1 MKKYELNILELYP
14 KDMNIYGDSGNVLV
28 LKKRAEKRNISV
40 NILSYNIGDSFP
52 KNVDIVVAG
61 GGQDSGQEKVNK
73 DLLKIKDKL
82 KKLAENYTPMLLICG
97 SYQLFGN
104 YFRTNEGKV
113 LKGIGILNAYTEA
126 TNERMVGNI
135 ITESVP
141 FGEIIG
147 YENHSGK
154 TTLEGDTLP
163 LGLVKLGAG
172 NNGEDN
178 TEGARY
184 KNVIGTYLHGS
195 LLPKN
200 PRIADFLISE
210 AMAKKYP
217 DDFTKLKA
225 LDDSLADKARKVA
238 ITRPRW

>member
-14 KDMNIYGDSGNVLV
+14 KDMNIYGDSGNVLI

-172 NNGEDN
+172 NNGEDS

-200 PRIADFLISE
+200 PKIADFLISE

-217 DDFTKLKA
+217 DDFTKLKT
-225 LDDSLADKARKVA
+225 LDDSLADEARKVA
-238 ITRPRW
+238 STRPR

>member
-113 LKGIGILNAYTEA
+113 LKGIGILNTYTEA

-200 PRIADFLISE
+200 PKIADFLISE

-238 ITRPRW
+238 ITRPR

>member
-172 NNGEDN
+172 NNGEDS

-200 PRIADFLISE
+200 PKIADFLISE

-217 DDFTKLKA
+217 DDFTKLKV
-225 LDDSLADKARKVA
+225 LDDSLADEARKVA
-238 ITRPRW
+238 STRPR

>member
-14 KDMNIYGDSGNVLV
+14 KDMNIYGDSGNILI

-172 NNGEDN
+172 NNGEDS

-238 ITRPRW
+238 ITRPR

>member
-163 LGLVKLGAG
+163 LGLVRLGAG

-238 ITRPRW
+238 ITRPR

>member
-14 KDMNIYGDSGNVLV
+14 KDMNIYGDNGNVLV

-61 GGQDSGQEKVNK
+61 GGQDNGQEKVNK

-238 ITRPRW
+238 ITRPR

>member
-14 KDMNIYGDSGNVLV
+14 KDMNIYGDSGNVLI

-172 NNGEDN
+172 NNGEDS

-238 ITRPRW
+238 ITRPR

>member
-225 LDDSLADKARKVA
+225 LGDSLADKARKVA
-238 ITRPRW
+238 VTRPR

>member
-172 NNGEDN
+172 NNGEDS

-184 KNVIGTYLHGS
+184 KNVVGTYLHGS

-238 ITRPRW
+238 ITRPR

>member
-40 NILSYNIGDSFP
+40 NILSYNIDDSFP

-200 PRIADFLISE
+200 PKIADFLISE

-225 LDDSLADKARKVA
+225 LNDSLADKARKVA
-238 ITRPRW
+238 ITRPR

>member
-238 ITRPRW
+238 ITRPR

>member
-82 KKLAENYTPMLLICG
+82 KKLVENYTPMLLICG

-172 NNGEDN
+172 NNGEDS

-184 KNVIGTYLHGS
+184 KNVVGTYLHGS

-238 ITRPRW
+238 ITRPR

>member
-184 KNVIGTYLHGS
+184 KNVVGTYLHGS

-200 PRIADFLISE
+200 PKIADFLISE

-225 LDDSLADKARKVA
+225 LDDSLVDKARKVA
-238 ITRPRW
+238 ITRPR

>member
-154 TTLEGDTLP
+154 TTLEGDILP

-200 PRIADFLISE
+200 PKIADFLISE

-225 LDDSLADKARKVA
+225 LDDSLVDKARKVA
-238 ITRPRW
+238 ITRPR

>member
-73 DLLKIKDKL
+73 DLLKIKNKL

-163 LGLVKLGAG
+163 FGLVKLGAG

-238 ITRPRW
+238 ITRPR

>member
-40 NILSYNIGDSFP
+40 NISSYNIGDSFP

-200 PRIADFLISE
+200 PKIADFLISE

-225 LDDSLADKARKVA
+225 LDDSLADKARKVTVA
-238 ITRPRW
+238 RPR

>member
-200 PRIADFLISE
+200 PKIADFLISE

-238 ITRPRW
+238 ITRPR

>member
-104 YFRTNEGKV
+104 YFRTNEDKV

-178 TEGARY
+178 TEGAKY

-238 ITRPRW
+238 ITRPR

>member
-217 DDFTKLKA
+217 DDFTKLKI
-225 LDDSLADKARKVA
+225 LDDSLANKARKVA
-238 ITRPRW
+238 VTRPR

>member
-14 KDMNIYGDSGNVLV
+14 KDMNIYGDSGNVLI

-172 NNGEDN
+172 NNGEDS

-225 LDDSLADKARKVA
+225 LDDSLADEARKVA
-238 ITRPRW
+238 STRPR

>member
-210 AMAKKYP
+210 AMTKKYP

-238 ITRPRW
+238 ITRPR

>member
-200 PRIADFLISE
+200 PKIADFLISE

-225 LDDSLADKARKVA
+225 LDDSLADKAKKVA
-238 ITRPRW
+238 ITRPR

>member
-126 TNERMVGNI
+126 TNERMIGNI

-238 ITRPRW
+238 ITRPR

>member
-28 LKKRAEKRNISV
+28 LKKRAEKRNIPV

-200 PRIADFLISE
+200 PKIADFLISE

-217 DDFTKLKA
+217 DDFTKLKT

-238 ITRPRW
+238 ITRPR

>member
-14 KDMNIYGDSGNVLV
+14 KDMNIYGDSGNILV

-172 NNGEDN
+172 NNGEDS

-184 KNVIGTYLHGS
+184 KNVVGTYLHGS

-200 PRIADFLISE
+200 PKIADFLISE

-225 LDDSLADKARKVA
+225 LDDSLVDKARKVA
-238 ITRPRW
+238 ITRPR

>member
-14 KDMNIYGDSGNVLV
+14 KDMNIYGDSGNVLI

-147 YENHSGK
+147 YDNHSGK

-172 NNGEDN
+172 NNGEDS

-238 ITRPRW
+238 ITRPR

>member
-172 NNGEDN
+172 NNGEDS

-184 KNVIGTYLHGS
+184 KNVVGTYLHGS

-210 AMAKKYP
+210 AMAKKYL

-238 ITRPRW
+238 ITRPR

>member
-200 PRIADFLISE
+200 PRIAEFLISE

-238 ITRPRW
+238 VTRPR

>member
-14 KDMNIYGDSGNVLV
+14 KDMNIYGDSGNVLI

-135 ITESVP
+135 ITESVL

-238 ITRPRW
+238 ITRPR

>member
-172 NNGEDN
+172 NNGEDS

-200 PRIADFLISE
+200 PKIADFLISE

-238 ITRPRW
+238 VTRPR

>member
-113 LKGIGILNAYTEA
+113 LKGISILNAYTEA

-238 ITRPRW
+238 ITRPR

>member
-113 LKGIGILNAYTEA
+113 LKGIGILNTYTEA

-200 PRIADFLISE
+200 PKIADFLISE

-217 DDFTKLKA
+217 DDFTKLKT

-238 ITRPRW
+238 VTRPR

>member
-1 MKKYELNILELYP
+1 MKKNELNILELYP

-200 PRIADFLISE
+200 PKIADFLISE

-217 DDFTKLKA
+217 DDFTKLKT

-238 ITRPRW
+238 ITRPR

>member
-154 TTLEGDTLP
+154 TILEGDTLP

-200 PRIADFLISE
+200 LRIADFLISE

-238 ITRPRW
+238 ITRPR

>member
-1 MKKYELNILELYP
+1 MKKYELNILELYS
-14 KDMNIYGDSGNVLV
+14 KDMNIYGDSGNVLI

-172 NNGEDN
+172 NNGEDS

-238 ITRPRW
+238 ITRPR

>member
-172 NNGEDN
+172 NNGEDS

-184 KNVIGTYLHGS
+184 KNVVGTYLHGS

-200 PRIADFLISE
+200 PKIADFLISE

-225 LDDSLADKARKVA
+225 LDDSLADKARKVV
-238 ITRPRW
+238 ITRPR

>member
-82 KKLAENYTPMLLICG
+82 KKLAEKYTPMLLICG

-238 ITRPRW
+238 VTRPR